1 MEDDSPFFERNV
13 SKPVLFLRE
22 PDWRVG
28 NLGFFLGDT
37 SSTDS
42 VLGTMEGDDDR
53 CLFIWSDLIGD
64 PETIGLFPKNP
75 SIPC

>member
-1 MEDDSPFFERNV
+1 MDDSPFFERKV
-13 SKPVLFLRE
+13 SSPVLFLKG

-28 NLGFFLGDT
+28 NLGFFLGDD
-37 SSTDS
+37 STVGS

-53 CLFIWSDLIGD
+53 CLLICSVLIGD
-64 PETIGLFPKNP
+64 PPIGLFPKNP